1 MKKYLTFIFIL
12 LASTFLFATK
22 ANAETCYYQIK
33 DEISL
38 RYDNASRKYTV
49 DEAFGLGGTTSEKIK
64 NDDKKPTTDENH
76 TGVTLEAIPKGIC
89 PAYIVYRYDLA
100 AISLGINKWEHAAYA
115 FTQYT
120 AAADFTEKSNA
131 EKTGYGASALRAKLV
146 GKSNIDEAT
155 YNSNIVKNQTASN
168 QKEYPDG
175 YYCFYQNEQV
185 SVKYNPNKNNFII
198 TQRHVDIGDDI
209 GAPNEKLINR
219 NDKFNDAISGLDVE
233 PITTAC
239 PNYIV
244 YRRKEPT
251 LWFPSDGIWGFDS
264 NADAQKFKNAS
275 NVKKM
280 NAWLM
285 SYTKEDGSKRT
296 ESEYKE
302 QAEENVTR
310 IIEHTAQYG
319 LSIHTDPNYKM
330 TCQELFGDRNTEGS
344 IANIVN
350 RVLKYPRY
358 IIPALVI
365 LLGTI
370 DFFKAVVAGKE
381 DSMKKAQT
389 TFIKRVVIGVCVF
402 LVPFFVNIIMGLADY
417 VWENTESCNETII
430 GK

>member
-38 RYDNASRKYTV
+38 RYDTSNRKYTV
-49 DEAFGLGGTTSEKIK
+49 DEAFGFGSVNFSEKIK
-64 NDDKKPTTDENH
+64 NDAKKAITDDR
-76 TGVTLEAIPKGIC
+76 TGLNVEALPNGVC
-89 PAYIVYRYDLA
+89 PNYIVYRHDTSNIGA
-100 AISLGINKWEHAAYA
+100 KARHAAYG
-115 FTQYT
+115 FTNYND
-120 AAADFTEKSNA
+120 AKKFTDDSND
-131 EKTGYGASALRAKLV
+131 YGDILKAKLV
-146 GKSNIDEAT
+146 HKSNINEDT

-168 QKEYPDG
+168 QKEYPNG

-198 TQRHVDIGDDI
+198 TQRNVDIGDDI
-209 GAPNEKLINR
+209 NAPNEPLINR
-219 NDKFNDAISGLDVE
+219 NEEEYDDISGLYVA
-233 PITTAC
+233 PVTTAC

-296 ESEYKE
+296 ESEYEE

-402 LVPFFVNIIMGLADY
+402 LVPFFVNVIMGLADY
-417 VWENTESCNETII
+417 VWENTESCKETIV